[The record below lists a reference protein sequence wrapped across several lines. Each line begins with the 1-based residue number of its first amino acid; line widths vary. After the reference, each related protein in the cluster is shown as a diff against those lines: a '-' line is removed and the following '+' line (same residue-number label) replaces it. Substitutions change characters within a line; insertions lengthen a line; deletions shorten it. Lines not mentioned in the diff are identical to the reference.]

1 MDGDAR
7 QIESQ
12 RVVSEMHFRCL
23 QGPRHGDVMRTTFT
37 EGQEVRKRAWITMN
51 RFLEFKKRG
60 EKKLP
65 LFEFKEL

>member
-1 MDGDAR
+1 
-7 QIESQ
+7 
-12 RVVSEMHFRCL
+12 
-23 QGPRHGDVMRTTFT
+23 MRTTFT